1 MADQEKKTEDKKQE
15 ENKEKKEEIKI
26 EDEEDL
32 LKLLQQLYKDSDK
45 KVKVKIVNKMG
56 ISIKIFENILLD
68 FLVMMIVNMG
78 LLLGIC
84 GWFKVIEVKHFY
96 ELLIITF
103 SFSLVDYWLK
113 ALIFKLKPDWY
124 VKTMGLL
131 FTVISMLLLI
141 GTGFGAY
148 YLFNATFTKAIVI
161 VGSIVLFLV
170 VRTGIVTY
178 LRKLENRR
186 KYK

>member
-1 MADQEKKTEDKKQE
+1 MADQEKKKEDKE
-15 ENKEKKEEIKI
+15 EKEKKEEIKI

-56 ISIKIFENILLD
+56 VSIKIFDNILLD
-68 FLVMMIVNMG
+68 CLVMTIINMS

-96 ELLIITF
+96 ELLILTF

-113 ALIFKLKPDWY
+113 TLIFKLKPDWY

-131 FTVISMLLLI
+131 FTIISMLLLI
-141 GTGFGAY
+141 GMGFGAH
-148 YLFNATFTKAIVI
+148 YLFDATFTKAIVI
-161 VGSIVLFLV
+161 VGSIVVFLI
-170 VRTGIVTY
+170 VRTIVVTY
-178 LRKLENRR
+178 LKKLESRR

>member
-1 MADQEKKTEDKKQE
+1 MADQEKKTEDKEQKQE
-15 ENKEKKEEIKI
+15 KQEKQETRI

-68 FLVMMIVNMG
+68 FLVMTIINMG

-113 ALIFKLKPDWY
+113 TLIFKLKPDWY

-131 FTVISMLLLI
+131 FTIVSMLLLI
-141 GTGFGAY
+141 GIGFGAH
-148 YLFNATFTKAIVI
+148 YLFDATFNKAIVI
-161 VGSIVLFLV
+161 VGSIVVFLI
-170 VRTGIVTY
+170 VRTIIVTY
-178 LRKLENRR
+178 LKKLENRR